1 MVFASWPITT
11 FDKVAGM
18 ILFVF
23 LVLEVA
29 FGGLTLR
36 RIIQNQTARFMLD
49 PPDEHHF
56 QVSGDVHPVE
66 GGRGV
71 VELTAPRAGGPVS
84 AGGPAGG
91 GHSSS
96 NLNLNLAKSASGASL
111 FSSASQSS
119 LGGEPDRLFQARRA
133 QGPTDESKN
142 A

>member
-56 QVSGDVHPVE
+56 QLSGDVHPVE

-71 VELTAPRAGGPVS
+71 VELTAPRAPS
-84 AGGPAGG
+84 AGAPAGG
-91 GHSSS
+91 GPASS
-96 NLNLNLAKSASGASL
+96 NLNLNLTRSASGASL